1 MSHSEI
7 KFFQSFS
14 VDLECLCVVRKLS
27 FPADGLGG
35 VRPPAEL
42 DLRFTAHVFSHG
54 QPLHHVPVSTSA
66 CPQQAAPRA
75 ARGSGL
81 SLVWDEVISF
91 PVKVR
96 RPPHRWPPPRGLRL
110 SPGGN
115 PARCSSSKH
124 LLLEQ
129 QALAWV
135 LASGAL
141 WDSGP
146 LFLGGGF
153 AGPSEELSPLLPGVC

>member
-115 PARCSSSKH
+115 PARCSSREH
-124 LLLEQ
+124 LLGFLPR
-129 QALAWV
+129 AH
-135 LASGAL
+135 SGTAVHFF
-141 WDSGP
+141 W
-146 LFLGGGF
+146 GGGF
-153 AGPSEELSPLLPGVC
+153 AGPSEELSPLLPRVC